1 MAFIKIK
8 FASKIFLA
16 FLSLSVILQSIASA
30 ELLSNGLPPHS
41 LGYADKHGYLLYT
54 DKLFDLHLTNPDSE
68 RDEYIPIRIA
78 FYTSPLYRK
87 SMLLDAY
94 WSFPI
99 FDSYI
104 AKADKNLICWQT
116 LDLNIVKFRPSK
128 DKDVWETYGG
138 YKKLRLLKNGDYSI
152 EWKNSDT
159 SEQLIYAPNG
169 LLKKISFKIK
179 GKAYA
184 YNIYRTKDSLIIRDL
199 HMKTVFQIEKRPS
212 SQDGFKSE
220 ITLKSGENLFV
231 WHTRDAKIYSGNSAD
246 EIETVFK
253 FERCDKEFIFDYE
266 SDKNRSKMVFS
277 SQDSKKPFE
286 WDSQNGFIRKDWLGE
301 YSIKR
306 ENEWHIRVVRTTS
319 WATLSFED
327 FSDRGIYCSGYNDFV
342 LKRFIIGGNHS
353 LSGLTRRIEIFKK
366 GESKPS
372 KVLRYFYDQNGKE
385 TIRK

>member
-68 RDEYIPIRIA
+68 GNEYIPIRIA

-199 HMKTVFQIEKRPS
+199 RMKTVFQIEKRPS

-231 WHTRDAKIYSGNSAD
+231 GIRAMRKSIRETRRMKSKRSLNLKDATKSLFSIMKATKTVQKWFSRRKTAKNHLNGIPKTASYAKIGLENIQSKGKTNGIFASC
-246 EIETVFK
+246 EQHHGQRFLLKTFPTG
-253 FERCDKEFIFDYE
+253 EFIAA
-266 SDKNRSKMVFS
+266 
-277 SQDSKKPFE
+277 
-286 WDSQNGFIRKDWLGE
+286 
-301 YSIKR
+301 
-306 ENEWHIRVVRTTS
+306 
-319 WATLSFED
+319 ATMIS
-327 FSDRGIYCSGYNDFV
+327 Y
-342 LKRFIIGGNHS
+342 
-353 LSGLTRRIEIFKK
+353 
-366 GESKPS
+366 
-372 KVLRYFYDQNGKE
+372 
-385 TIRK
+385 